1 MAQTEQTGKSKEVYL
16 VHVKAFPDLKFIS
29 VSLKG
34 TINSDACHE
43 LIQKIRE
50 IMPEMSPGFA
60 YLNDMTLV
68 EELKFETY
76 QQHIEIMAMLRDH
89 GLTKVA
95 RVLGDEKK
103 DIGLKV
109 ASLFHY
115 DGEVSSKHYSTVT
128 QALSAILT

>member
-1 MAQTEQTGKSKEVYL
+1 MAETEQSKKPKEVYQ
-16 VHVKAFPDLKFIS
+16 VHVKAFPDLQLIS

-34 TINSDACHE
+34 IITSDACHE

-68 EELKFETY
+68 DELKFETY

-115 DGEVSSKHYSTVT
+115 DGVVSSNHYSTIT
-128 QALSAILT
+128 QALSALLT